1 MEVITINKLSNND
14 LNLLNEIINFI
25 FIKQNTKNYKF
36 NYFPKTLLEIRKKVK
51 NKNVYYQKENELN
64 SIIVVNDDKILFCYF
79 SSIEFFK
86 NNILFLKKHK
96 LIIDLNNE
104 LFNYFNILQIKT
116 NIYYKIRLTKINN
129 IKNNNYIGKVISLPS
144 YLKEEYEEIHKEL
157 INYNNKTLILIKNNE
172 LIGYLDYY
180 KNIIINIYSVEK
192 NDNLLC
198 SLTLLIKSYLKNE
211 NCSYINYIVEEKE
224 LSTFLKL
231 GFEIIE
237 KECVII

>member
-1 MEVITINKLSNND
+1 MEVIKINKLSNND

-25 FIKQNTKNYKF
+25 FIKQNINNYKF

-51 NKNVYYQKENELN
+51 NNNVYYQKENEIN
-64 SIIVVNDDKILFCYF
+64 SIIVVNDNKILFCYF
-79 SSIEFFK
+79 SSIEFLK

-104 LFNYFNILQIKT
+104 LFSYFNILQIKT

-172 LIGYLDYY
+172 LIAYLDYY
-180 KNIIINIYSVEK
+180 KNTIINIYSVEK

-198 SLTLLIKSYLKNE
+198 SLTLLIMSYLKNE

-231 GFEIIE
+231 GFKIIE